1 MPSKSGAGANEH
13 ARRFWRLPAFCV
25 GRVYVPW
32 RDRPCGHCVRF
43 KRQHNNLPR
52 AGLRAATSAGV
63 CGADVLGIRDILS
76 SKPERNAGPV
86 ESLSRTAPIARLM

>member
-1 MPSKSGAGANEH
+1 MVH
-13 ARRFWRLPAFCV
+13 
-25 GRVYVPW
+25 
-32 RDRPCGHCVRF
+32 H
-43 KRQHNNLPR
+43 LPR
-52 AGLRAATSAGV
+52 AALRAATSAGV